1 MKQLNLFG
9 KDFENKLETKYIN
22 KITLPTY
29 EPKNIKPHIGSLVD
43 MQKTKRII
51 NEINNSKVTEEEK
64 SFLIEAARRHSVFN
78 YQNIADYYAHATPE
92 MQSLMERQ
100 ALVIIDF
107 EKAYQYGYIKL
118 AHEVANQY
126 FENYGE

>member
-1 MKQLNLFG
+1 MKQSNLFG
-9 KDFENKLETKYIN
+9 EEFENKLETKYEN

-29 EPKNIKPHIGSLVD
+29 EPKNVKPHIGSLID
-43 MQKTKRII
+43 NQKTNRII
-51 NEINNSKVTEEEK
+51 NEIKNSNVTDDEK
-64 SFLIEAARRHSVFN
+64 SFLIDAAKRHSIFH

-92 MQSLMERQ
+92 MQRLMERQ
-100 ALVIIDF
+100 CLVIIDF

>member
-1 MKQLNLFG
+1 M
-9 KDFENKLETKYIN
+9 
-22 KITLPTY
+22 
-29 EPKNIKPHIGSLVD
+29 VD
-43 MQKTKRII
+43 SQKTKRII
-51 NEINNSKVTEEEK
+51 NEINASNVSEDEK
-64 SFLIEAARRHSVFN
+64 LFLIEAAKRHSVFN

-92 MQSLMERQ
+92 MQQLMERQ